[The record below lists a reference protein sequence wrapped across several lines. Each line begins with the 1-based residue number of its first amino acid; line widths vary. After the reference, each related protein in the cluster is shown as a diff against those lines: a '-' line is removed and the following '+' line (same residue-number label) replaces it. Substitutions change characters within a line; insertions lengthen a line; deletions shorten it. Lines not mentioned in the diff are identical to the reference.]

1 MSDGEEAAKGKKRL
15 LNNALRGDGVKDT
28 FRQVEEDSFQ
38 FTDETGQPRTL
49 SGAELQAQL
58 PVIARKGWKGEV
70 PVLNSDGSVGVGSL
84 DNAKNMTDEQLAAV
98 RVAHGNPGRGA
109 FYSVADQTVNNDI
122 DAESGFV
129 AGREA
134 MIRTLTFGRLEE
146 TPTTIAL
153 NQKRAELKPYS
164 TFAGN
169 MAGGLPLAAA
179 ATATGGALL
188 PEAVAGTFTGELGLD
203 LAVTA
208 LSEGQFSAADHA
220 LQNKELTGQS
230 WAAQTATS
238 VLHDLPF
245 VGAFHIPGAIRA
257 AKGAGFLTNGVE
269 RNSIAEVVHD
279 VNQGAK
285 AVSEAT
291 DPDELRK
298 LVPTME
304 NAGTKT
310 AEDWAQVDQTYSGST
325 ADIKKM
331 FPDPNLPPAK
341 VAELATRGA
350 DVAGARIGSEGVIL
364 NELASKE
371 VGGAIHK
378 QGLEEIS
385 ALNPKEIEAALPQT
399 SNAILGQLD
408 ELDKVGHFPTE
419 GDKSALLESKKAL
432 IGTYDQING
441 TGAYEYRQA
450 LPKYERDLAAY
461 TKAQAEYAPANYQKL
476 TNRVKALEND
486 ITHQQNLAAKAEQNI
501 PLTEAKYVELNNR
514 VTPGGDAGQ
523 AQLHV
528 THTGNLASKAK
539 QNIDLIEA
547 KYAELDARPT
557 SGLSHE
563 EAQLRREQ
571 LAALR
576 ESHSVATTSY
586 KKAVDAAEE
595 AKRSLRTV
603 ETLAEDQVRLRLE
616 KLAALREAKD
626 VAKTAHQQALD
637 RVQATRD
644 NLLSAKRA
652 VEMAEVFKGIKPPV
666 KPLPPKPVKY
676 DAKYLVDHLNE
687 SADKVR
693 DAVRVASNGP
703 GKEALFRTEQALR
716 DMKHSDDLLGKTVAE
731 AARISDEHSHIM
743 AGLTED
749 FKSLKR
755 GAKEDPISTW
765 QRELRGQDAPKKL
778 VSLFENIEKMEATTK
793 KLASSPSKIHQEHA
807 AKMLKSLDAMKQE
820 VIASGLLD
828 GTPGWLRHRAQWTL
842 FERAVEKE
850 SAKRGAVAAVGGAVS
865 TGAYLSGHPIVGVL
879 SRWATRPGP
888 TKVAGFYA
896 DGTPARVAMFGK
908 SSAAVRQVFNHIAEG
923 TRKIGLVA
931 AGKKIGV
938 APSAV
943 SSGMNA
949 FRSYSSEKDKR
960 KDFATLAKEMAHVTA
975 DPDYLISRLGPAVE
989 PLVSFD
995 RDAGQA
1001 ASDTW
1006 VRKAMYLGDTLP
1018 TPPMSSSGKPRY
1030 EEMSTDAIDRY
1041 LLVAHTLD
1049 NPTDLVHEVAY
1060 GTIEKEQVDAV
1071 KTVHPALY
1079 NEMVGSV
1086 LEELGKH
1093 EEIPYN
1099 LQRSVSTL
1107 LGFPFDPAIG
1117 PAFTLDM
1124 QDMGVAAAA
1133 IQQQQP
1139 QPQAQGNG
1147 NSGRPLGKSFVTGTT
1162 RGANF

>member
-1 MSDGEEAAKGKKRL
+1 MSDGDKAAKGKKKL

-58 PVIARKGWKGEV
+58 PAIARKGWKGEV

-134 MIRTLTFGRLEE
+134 MIRTLTFGQLEE

-169 MAGGLPLAAA
+169 FAGSLPLAAA

-220 LQNKELTGQS
+220 LQDKELTGQS
-230 WAAQTATS
+230 WAAQTATNTM
-238 VLHDLPF
+238 L
-245 VGAFHIPGAIRA
+245 GAPILGLFHIPGAIRA
-257 AKGAGFLTNGVE
+257 AKGGLGFLDNGIE
-269 RNSIAEVVHD
+269 KGTIAEIVHD
-279 VNQGAK
+279 VNQGVK
-285 AVSEAT
+285 ATAEAT

-298 LVPTME
+298 LIPDIE
-304 NAGTKT
+304 SAGTRTKEQW
-310 AEDWAQVDQTYSGST
+310 AELDEMFQGTD

-331 FPDPNLPPAK
+331 YAGTGLTPAMD
-341 VAELATRGA
+341 AELAVRGA
-350 DVAGARIGSEGVIL
+350 EVSGARIGNEGVAL
-364 NELASKE
+364 HELASE
-371 VGGAIHK
+371 EIGGAVHK
-378 QGLEEIS
+378 RGLEEIS
-385 ALNPKEIEAALPQT
+385 TLNPLEIEAALPQT
-399 SNAILGQLD
+399 SNALLGQLD
-408 ELDKVGHFPTE
+408 AIDSVTHFPTA
-419 GDKSALLESKKAL
+419 GDQAARFKAKQA
-432 IGTYDQING
+432 IEEVYDQING
-441 TGAYEYRQA
+441 TGASEYRRA
-450 LPKYERDLAAY
+450 LPKYESDLAAY
-461 TKAQAEYAPANYQKL
+461 NKAQAEYAPANYQKL

-486 ITHQQNLAAKAEQNI
+486 ITHQQNLVAKAEQNI
-501 PLTEAKYVELNNR
+501 PLTEARYNELNM
-514 VTPGGDAGQ
+514 
-523 AQLHV
+523 
-528 THTGNLASKAK
+528 
-539 QNIDLIEA
+539 
-547 KYAELDARPT
+547 RPIGKLT
-557 SGLSHE
+557 DE
-563 EAQLRREQ
+563 QVALRIEQ
-571 LAALR
+571 LG
-576 ESHSVATTSY
+576 
-586 KKAVDAAEE
+586 
-595 AKRSLRTV
+595 
-603 ETLAEDQVRLRLE
+603 
-616 KLAALREAKD
+616 ALREAKD
-626 VAKTAHQQALD
+626 VARTAHQQALD

-644 NLLSAKRA
+644 ALLSSRRA
-652 VEMAEVFKGIKPPV
+652 IELAEVFKGIKPPV
-666 KPLPPKPVKY
+666 KPMAPKPVKY
-676 DAKYLVDHLNE
+676 DAKYLVDHLNGAAKKIKE
-687 SADKVR
+687 ALN
-693 DAVRVASNGP
+693 VAENGP

-716 DMKHSDDLLGKTVAE
+716 DMKHSDDLLGPTVAE
-731 AARISDEHSHIM
+731 AARISDEHSHTMIQ
-743 AGLTED
+743 LTKD
-749 FKSLKR
+749 FQSLKR

-765 QRELRGQDAPKKL
+765 QRELRGKDAPKKL
-778 VSLFENIEKMEATTK
+778 VALFENIEKMEATTK
-793 KLASSPSKIHQEHA
+793 KLARSPSKTHQEHA

-820 VIASGLLD
+820 VIASGILD
-828 GTPGWLRHRAQWTL
+828 GTPGWLRHKARYEVFQEAG
-842 FERAVEKE
+842 ERAL
-850 SAKRGAVAAVGGAVS
+850 AKSGNLAAVGGAAS
-865 TGAYLSGHPIVGVL
+865 TVAFLTGHPYLGVGA
-879 SRWATRPGP
+879 RAITRRGP
-888 TKVAGFYA
+888 VRVGGFFL
-896 DGTPARVAMFGK
+896 DGTPARNEMFAR
-908 SSAAVRQVFNHIAEG
+908 SSDAVHKVFNHIAEG

-931 AGKKIGV
+931 SGKKIGV
-938 APSAV
+938 TPSAV

-949 FRSYSSEKDKR
+949 FRSYKTEKDKR
-960 KDFATLAKEMAHVTA
+960 TSFAALAKELSQVTA
-975 DPDYLISRLGPAVE
+975 DPEYLIERLGPGVG
-989 PLVSFD
+989 PLVAFD

-1001 ASDTW
+1001 ASDTM
-1006 VRKAMYLGDTLP
+1006 VRKAMYMADMIPVPP
-1018 TPPMSSSGKPRY
+1018 TSSSGKPKY
-1030 EEMSTDAIDRY
+1030 EEMATDTIDRV

-1071 KTVHPALY
+1071 KAVHPALY
-1079 NEMVGSV
+1079 DEMVGSV

-1147 NSGRPLGKSFVTGTT
+1147 NSGRPLGKSFITGTT
-1162 RGANF
+1162 RGTNF

>member
-1 MSDGEEAAKGKKRL
+1 MSDGDKAAKGKKKL

-58 PVIARKGWKGEV
+58 PAIARKGWKGEV

-134 MIRTLTFGRLEE
+134 MIRTLTAGQLEE

-169 MAGGLPLAAA
+169 FAGSLPLAAA

-238 VLHDLPF
+238 TLHDLPLL
-245 VGAFHIPGAIRA
+245 GLFHVPGAIRA
-257 AKGAGFLTNGVE
+257 AKGAGFLANGVE

-279 VNQGAK
+279 VQQGAK
-285 AVSEAT
+285 SEAT
-291 DPDELRK
+291 AFDPEELHSR
-298 LVPTME
+298 LPTME

-385 ALNPKEIEAALPQT
+385 SLNPKEIEAALPQT

-419 GDKSALLESKKAL
+419 GDKAALLESKKAL

-441 TGAYEYRQA
+441 TGAYAYRKA
-450 LPKYERDLAAY
+450 LPQYERDLAAFN
-461 TKAQAEYAPANYQKL
+461 KAQAEYAPANYQKL

-486 ITHQQNLAAKAEQNI
+486 ITHQQNLVAKAERNI
-501 PLTEAKYVELNNR
+501 PLTEARYNELNM
-514 VTPGGDAGQ
+514 
-523 AQLHV
+523 
-528 THTGNLASKAK
+528 
-539 QNIDLIEA
+539 
-547 KYAELDARPT
+547 RPIGKLT
-557 SGLSHE
+557 DE
-563 EAQLRREQ
+563 QVALRIEQ
-571 LAALR
+571 LG
-576 ESHSVATTSY
+576 
-586 KKAVDAAEE
+586 
-595 AKRSLRTV
+595 
-603 ETLAEDQVRLRLE
+603 
-616 KLAALREAKD
+616 ALREAKD
-626 VAKTAHQQALD
+626 VARTAHQQALD

-644 NLLSAKRA
+644 ALLSAKRSI
-652 VEMAEVFKGIKPPV
+652 ELAEVFKGIKPPV

-687 SADKVR
+687 AATNVGN
-693 DAVRVASNGP
+693 AVKVASNGP
-703 GKEALFRTEQALR
+703 GKEALYRAEQALR
-716 DMKHSDDLLGKTVAE
+716 DMKHSDDLLGPTVAE
-731 AARISDEHSHIM
+731 AARISDEHSHMMIQ
-743 AGLTED
+743 LTED

-793 KLASSPSKIHQEHA
+793 KLASSPSKTHQAHA

-842 FERAVEKE
+842 FERAIEKE
-850 SAKRGAVAAVGGAVS
+850 SARKGAVAAVGGAVS
-865 TGAYLSGHPIVGVL
+865 TGAYLSGHPVFGVL
-879 SRWATRPGP
+879 ARWATRPGP
-888 TKVAGFYA
+888 VRYAGFYA

-908 SSAAVRQVFNHIAEG
+908 SAAAVHQVFNHIADG

-975 DPDYLISRLGPAVE
+975 DPEYLVSRLGPAVE

-1071 KTVHPALY
+1071 KAVHPALY
-1079 NEMVGSV
+1079 DEMVGSV

-1147 NSGRPLGKSFVTGTT
+1147 NSGRPLGKSFITGTT
-1162 RGANF
+1162 RGTNF

>member
-1 MSDGEEAAKGKKRL
+1 MSDGDKATKGKKKL

-38 FTDETGQPRTL
+38 FTDEAGQPRTL

-58 PVIARKGWKGEV
+58 PAIARKGWKGEV

-134 MIRTLTFGRLEE
+134 MIRTLTFGQLEE

-169 MAGGLPLAAA
+169 FAGSLPLAAA

-238 VLHDLPF
+238 TLHDLPLL
-245 VGAFHIPGAIRA
+245 GLFHVPGAIRA
-257 AKGAGFLTNGVE
+257 AKGAGFLANGVE

-285 AVSEAT
+285 AAEVAS
-291 DPDELRK
+291 DPEELRK

-385 ALNPKEIEAALPQT
+385 SLNPEEIEAALPQT

-441 TGAYEYRQA
+441 TGAYAYRKA
-450 LPKYERDLAAY
+450 LPQYERDLAAFN
-461 TKAQAEYAPANYQKL
+461 KAQAEYTPANYQKL
-476 TNRVKALEND
+476 SNRVRALEND
-486 ITHQQNLAAKAEQNI
+486 ITHQQNLVAKAEQNI
-501 PLTEAKYVELNNR
+501 PLTEARYNELNM
-514 VTPGGDAGQ
+514 
-523 AQLHV
+523 
-528 THTGNLASKAK
+528 
-539 QNIDLIEA
+539 
-547 KYAELDARPT
+547 RPIGKLT
-557 SGLSHE
+557 DE
-563 EAQLRREQ
+563 QVALRIEQ
-571 LAALR
+571 LG
-576 ESHSVATTSY
+576 
-586 KKAVDAAEE
+586 
-595 AKRSLRTV
+595 
-603 ETLAEDQVRLRLE
+603 
-616 KLAALREAKD
+616 ALREAKD
-626 VAKTAHQQALD
+626 VARTAHQQALD

-644 NLLSAKRA
+644 ALLSAKRSI
-652 VEMAEVFKGIKPPV
+652 ELAEVFKGVKPPV

-687 SADKVR
+687 AATNVGN
-693 DAVRVASNGP
+693 AVKVASNGP
-703 GKEALFRTEQALR
+703 GKEALYRAEQALR
-716 DMKHSDDLLGKTVAE
+716 DMKHSDDLLGPTVAE
-731 AARISDEHSHIM
+731 AARISDEHSHMMIQ
-743 AGLTED
+743 LTED

-793 KLASSPSKIHQEHA
+793 KLASSPSKTHQAHA

-865 TGAYLSGHPIVGVL
+865 TGAYLSGHPVVGVL

-908 SSAAVRQVFNHIAEG
+908 SSAAVRQVFNHIADG

-975 DPDYLISRLGPAVE
+975 DPEYLVSRLGPAVE

-1071 KTVHPALY
+1071 KAVHPALY
-1079 NEMVGSV
+1079 DEMVGSV

-1147 NSGRPLGKSFVTGTT
+1147 NSGRPLGKSFITGTT
-1162 RGANF
+1162 RGTNF

>member
-1 MSDGEEAAKGKKRL
+1 VSDGEEAAKGKKRL

-58 PVIARKGWKGEV
+58 PAIARKGWKGEV

-134 MIRTLTFGRLEE
+134 MIRTLTFGQLEE

-169 MAGGLPLAAA
+169 FAGSLPLAAA

-238 VLHDLPF
+238 TLHDLPLL
-245 VGAFHIPGAIRA
+245 GLFHVPGAIRA
-257 AKGAGFLTNGVE
+257 AKGAGFLANGVE

-285 AVSEAT
+285 AAEVAS
-291 DPDELRK
+291 DPEELRK

-385 ALNPKEIEAALPQT
+385 AINPGEIEAALPQT

-441 TGAYEYRQA
+441 TGAYAYRKA
-450 LPKYERDLAAY
+450 LPQYERDLAAFN
-461 TKAQAEYAPANYQKL
+461 KAQAEYTPANYQKL
-476 TNRVKALEND
+476 SNRVRALEND
-486 ITHQQNLAAKAEQNI
+486 ITHQQNLVAKAEQNI
-501 PLTEAKYVELNNR
+501 PLTEARYNELNM
-514 VTPGGDAGQ
+514 
-523 AQLHV
+523 
-528 THTGNLASKAK
+528 
-539 QNIDLIEA
+539 
-547 KYAELDARPT
+547 RPIGKLT
-557 SGLSHE
+557 DE
-563 EAQLRREQ
+563 QVALRIEQ
-571 LAALR
+571 LG
-576 ESHSVATTSY
+576 
-586 KKAVDAAEE
+586 
-595 AKRSLRTV
+595 
-603 ETLAEDQVRLRLE
+603 
-616 KLAALREAKD
+616 ALREAKD
-626 VAKTAHQQALD
+626 VARTAHQQALD

-644 NLLSAKRA
+644 ALLSAKRSI
-652 VEMAEVFKGIKPPV
+652 ELAEVFKGVKPPV
-666 KPLPPKPVKY
+666 KPMAPKPVKY

-731 AARISDEHSHIM
+731 AARISDEHSHVM
-743 AGLTED
+743 AGLTEE

-793 KLASSPSKIHQEHA
+793 KLASSPSKTHQAHA

-908 SSAAVRQVFNHIAEG
+908 SSAAVRQVFNHIADG

-960 KDFATLAKEMAHVTA
+960 KDFAALAKEMAHVTA
-975 DPDYLISRLGPAVE
+975 DPEYLVSRLGPAVE

-1071 KTVHPALY
+1071 KAVHPALY
-1079 NEMVGSV
+1079 DEMVGSV

-1147 NSGRPLGKSFVTGTT
+1147 NSGRPLGKSFITGTT
-1162 RGANF
+1162 RGTNF